1 MANQVQFVAALAL
14 GITVHVGLFSH
25 GEWHMQAPT
34 ILTAHATMLVAMYA
48 YETMKLR
55 SGGAALFHTGP
66 SAIGYL
72 LGLYASIITYR
83 VFFHRLRRFPGPKLA
98 SISKLWHVYNT
109 LDARNHKLLHG
120 IHEQYGDFV
129 RIGPNEI
136 AAFHPDA
143 HAVLE
148 GPGTECTKSDIF
160 DLMEPD
166 HSLVLTRRTKEHRAR
181 RALWTR
187 MLSPKAIAE
196 YKPQVLIEV
205 DRVTR
210 RFADAAASGETM
222 TLNDNMYWFTYDVMG
237 RCGFD
242 KEFDQVRDQGWHP
255 AISMMRRATSI
266 FGPFQPAIWI
276 VRIGFAFFW
285 WAGKVADWFGM
296 LAYCEE
302 EVNRKAALKS
312 KGGNLF
318 IGSAFYDAVQKDTD
332 RQDAIHWLRGD
343 AATLM
348 VAGSETSAPA
358 LIFTFYALAK
368 HPKSTEKAFDELRN
382 VDVTDISVLATLTH
396 FNALIS
402 ESMRLYSSAPT
413 FVARDT
419 PAGGVNIGGTH
430 IPGNVKV
437 SAPRWTISKMESA
450 FERGT
455 EFVPERWYSKPEMI
469 RNRDAFAPFGL
480 GRTSC
485 VGREFAMS
493 EIRLL
498 VAAVI
503 RNFRFEL
510 PDEDAQVSVVRDMR
524 DKILA
529 NPGPLRVR
537 FTRRAASASA

>member
-1 MANQVQFVAALAL
+1 MQAPAIL
-14 GITVHVGLFSH
+14 TTHVGLFVGLAVYESIKVDSN
-25 GEWHMQAPT
+25 GVAPFR
-34 ILTAHATMLVAMYA
+34 AATLI
-48 YETMKLR
+48 
-55 SGGAALFHTGP
+55 
-66 SAIGYL
+66 IGYL
-72 LGLYASIITYR
+72 IGLYTSLIIYR
-83 VFFHRLRRFPGPKLA
+83 VFFHRLRHFPGPRLA
-98 SISKLWHVYNT
+98 GITKLWHVYNT
-109 LDARNHKLLHG
+109 LDARNHELLHG
-120 IHEQYGDFV
+120 IHKQYGDFV

-143 HAVLE
+143 HHVLE
-148 GPGTECTKSDIF
+148 GPGSDCSKSDIF

-166 HSLVLTRRTKEHRAR
+166 HSLVLTRRTKEHHSR

-196 YKPQVLIEV
+196 YKPQMLMEV
-205 DRVTR
+205 DRITG
-210 RFADAAASGETM
+210 RFADAARNKETM
-222 TLNDNMYWFTYDVMG
+222 TINDNLYWFTYDVMG

-242 KEFDQVRDQGWHP
+242 KEFNQVQDQAWHP
-255 AISMMRRATSI
+255 AVDMMRRATSI

-296 LAYCEE
+296 LAYCEQ

-318 IGSAFYDAVQKDTD
+318 IGSAFYDALQTEAD
-332 RQDAIHWLRGD
+332 RQEAVRWLRGD

-358 LIFTFYALAK
+358 LIFTFYALAQ
-368 HPKSTEKAFDELRN
+368 HPESTEKAFEELRDA
-382 VDVTDISVLATLTH
+382 DVTDLSVLSVLPH

-402 ESMRLYSSAPT
+402 EAMRLYSSAPT
-413 FVARDT
+413 FVSRDT
-419 PAGGVNIGGTH
+419 PVGGVNIGGRH
-430 IPGNVKV
+430 IPGKVKV

-469 RNRDAFAPFGL
+469 RNRNAFAPFGM
-480 GRTSC
+480 GRMSC

-493 EIRLL
+493 EIRML

-503 RNFRFEL
+503 RKFYIEL
-510 PDEDAQVSVVRDMR
+510 ADEDAKVSVVRDMR

-529 NPGPLRVR
+529 NPGPLRVK
-537 FTRRAASASA
+537 FTERTAAS